1 MVKRRLPIGRQT
13 LRKIIEGNC
22 YYVDKTA
29 FALRLIEEGDC
40 YFLSRPRRFGKS
52 LFLDTLK
59 QLFAGRKELFKGLHA
74 YDLWDWSVRCPV
86 VHLDLADVRS
96 EDLADLRTDVR
107 DQLDALERDAAI
119 ERHAEGEPGRFRAL
133 IRELQ
138 RRSGQGVVVLV
149 DEYDKPIL
157 DVIGSPERARAN
169 RAYLRSLYAVI
180 KSCDAQIRF
189 CFLTG
194 VSKFSK
200 VSLFSGLN
208 NLRDITLTPAYSG
221 ICGYTEGDLDTVF
234 RPELEG
240 MDRERIR
247 RWYNGYS
254 WGGEERVYNPFD
266 VLLLFAE
273 RQFKSWWF
281 ETGTPSFLLE
291 TLVRRGV
298 SAPALEDMVV
308 GERRL
313 AEFDVGRIGAE
324 ALLFQS
330 GYLTVLGKETRRG
343 RLRYRLGYPNQE
355 VRVSLSESLLD
366 YLTGNPEQ
374 RESVGDA
381 LYDLLQEGDLAGLED
396 LCFSLF
402 ASIPHQWHTSNP
414 IRRYEGYY
422 ASVFYAY
429 FATVGQPV
437 ILEEST
443 SQGRVDMALRLG
455 GRVYLFEFKVVE
467 RAGEGTALAQ
477 LKARGYADK
486 YRHSGEPIHLV
497 GVEFSE
503 KKRNV
508 VRFDADLAIP
518 SRKTHDYQRRRS
530 T

>member
-1 MVKRRLPIGRQT
+1 MAKRRLPIGRQT
-13 LRKIIEGNC
+13 LRKIREGNC

-29 FALRLIEEGDC
+29 FALRLIDEGDC

-59 QLFAGRKELFKGLHA
+59 ELFAGTRELFKGLHI
-74 YDLWDWSVRCPV
+74 YDRWDWSERFPV
-86 VHLDLADVRS
+86 MRLDFADVRA
-96 EDLADLRTDVR
+96 EDLEALRTDVR
-107 DQLDALERDAAI
+107 DQLGALERDAAI
-119 ERHAEGEPGRFRAL
+119 ERHAEGEPGRFRDL
-133 IRELQ
+133 IRGLH
-138 RRSGQGVVVLV
+138 RRTGQGVVVLV

-157 DVIGSPERARAN
+157 DVIGSSERARTN

-189 CFLTG
+189 CFFTG
-194 VSKFSK
+194 VGRFSK
-200 VSLFSGLN
+200 SSLFSGLN
-208 NLRDITLTPAYSG
+208 NLRDITLTPAYSD

-234 RPELEG
+234 QPELEG
-240 MDRERIR
+240 LDRERIR
-247 RWYNGYS
+247 DWYNGYS
-254 WGGEERVYNPFD
+254 WDGEERVYNPFD

-291 TLVRRGV
+291 TLVRRRV
-298 SAPALEDMVV
+298 PAPALEDMAV
-308 GERRL
+308 GESRL
-313 AEFDVGRIGAE
+313 GEFDVGHVGAE

-343 RLRYRLGYPNQE
+343 RLRYRLGYPNHE

-366 YLTGNPEQ
+366 YLTGNPKQ
-374 RESVGDA
+374 REEVGDA
-381 LYDLLQEGDLAGLED
+381 LYDLLEEGDLVGLEE
-396 LCFSLF
+396 LCRSLF
-402 ASIPHQWHTSNP
+402 ASIPHQWHTRNP

-429 FATVGQPV
+429 FATLGQPV

-443 SQGRVDMALRLG
+443 SRGRVDMALRLG

-467 RAGEGTALAQ
+467 RAGEGTALSQ
-477 LKARGYADK
+477 LKARGYADR
-486 YRHSGEPIHLV
+486 YRNSGGPIHLV

-503 KKRNV
+503 KKRNIA
-508 VRFDADLAIP
+508 RFDADLA
-518 SRKTHDYQRRRS
+518 
-530 T
+530 